1 MEKRAA
7 LATADCCRG
16 WGWLLSFQSCP
27 ERTPA
32 HSRHPQW
39 GTQMDKSAVE
49 MRHGAA
55 WDRALCN
62 LGRASNPSS
71 LPSDTCN
78 ALQNR
83 FFNVNHFLQNQVSSF
98 FFKFLFGQSNSWL
111 HSLRCVHSKGI
122 LWKKKIELKHCSTCT
137 RHRMTFFKEL
147 ML

>member
-1 MEKRAA
+1 MKKRIA

-62 LGRASNPSS
+62 LGRASNPTS

-98 FFKFLFGQSNSWL
+98 FLNFFLDKVIPGCTHWDVSTAKVFCEKRKQ
-111 HSLRCVHSKGI
+111 
-122 LWKKKIELKHCSTCT
+122 LKHCSTCT